1 MKDSLNNFINE
12 NRDEFDDNEPS
23 DGHLERM
30 KAKLEANA
38 SAEPTAPKVIS
49 FEVRKLWYA
58 AAAAAAIALVLVAA
72 WMTNGTSVPVLAE
85 IPNVTETPAAI
96 VSLSDVS
103 PEMAEVEDYFIQSVS
118 TRVQAVDNYG
128 QASESFVQSC
138 LGRLELLESDYAEL
152 KKDLSANL
160 NDQRVINAMIQN
172 YRIRLQVLDQLL
184 RQLELNQQRKQ
195 GKDGHYQS

>member
-1 MKDSLNNFINE
+1 
-12 NRDEFDDNEPS
+12 
-23 DGHLERM
+23 
-30 KAKLEANA
+30 
-38 SAEPTAPKVIS
+38 VIS

-58 AAAAAAIALVLVAA
+58 AAAAAAIALVMVGA

>member
-1 MKDSLNNFINE
+1 MKNSLNDFINE
-12 NRDEFDDNEPS
+12 NRDDFDDNEPS
-23 DGHLERM
+23 RGHLERM

-49 FEVRKLWYA
+49 FEVRKLWYT
-58 AAAAAAIALVLVAA
+58 AAAAAAIALVVVGA
-72 WMTNGTSVPVLAE
+72 WMTNGTAEPVLAE
-85 IPNVTETPAAI
+85 RPVTTESPATI
-96 VSLSDVS
+96 VALSDVS
-103 PEMAEVEDYFIQSVS
+103 PEMAEVENYFIQSVS

-138 LGRLELLESDYAEL
+138 LGRLTTLETDYAEL

-184 RQLELNQQRKQ
+184 QQLELNQQRKQ
-195 GKDGHYQS
+195 GKDEYYQS